1 MRYFPAFTDLQGRT
15 CLVVG
20 GGETAARKVR
30 LLLKARADVLLVAH
44 SVCPEL
50 AGLAEVGTIRHAARE
65 FRAGDVLGKALVIT
79 GTDKAEVDEAVAEI
93 ARIANVPVNAVDR
106 PWASTFITPAIVD
119 RDPLVIGISSGGAG
133 PVLARQIRERLEAM
147 LPARIGRLAT
157 FAEGFRGAIAAR
169 LSPGPARLRFWQRV
183 FDGPVATDVIAG
195 DEDSAAARMAEM
207 LAEVD
212 EGGAETAGEVAIV
225 GAGPGD
231 PDLLTFK
238 AMRYL
243 QRADVVVHDRLVAPE
258 IVDYARRDAERVFV
272 GKARGCHAVTQDRIN
287 EILLDHA
294 RQGLKVVRLKGG
306 DPFVFGRGG
315 EERDFLAAHGIDTVV
330 VPGITAA
337 AGCAASAGIPLTDRR
352 HASAVTFVTGHPCDA
367 DAPPDWASLARS
379 KQTLAIYMGV
389 GTATE
394 TTEQLMAHG
403 LAPETPA
410 AVVERGTMPDQRV
423 LPTSLAGLA
432 DTVARHGVQ
441 PPALL
446 VIGDVTSVL
455 DRVQGGEAPEQAEHD
470 AANGAPGERARVAA

>member
-1 MRYFPAFTDLQGRT
+1 MRYFPAFTDLKGRA

-20 GGETAARKVR
+20 GGETAARKIR
-30 LLLKARADVLLVAH
+30 LLRRARADVVCVAH
-44 SVCPEL
+44 NLNEEL
-50 AGLAEVGTIRHAARE
+50 AALAAAGEIHHEARE
-65 FRAGDVLGKALVIT
+65 FRGGDVLGKALVIT
-79 GTDKAEVDEAVAEI
+79 GTDIEAVDEAVAEI

-157 FAEGFRGAIAAR
+157 FAEGFRDAIAAK
-169 LSPGPARLRFWQRV
+169 LTPGPARLRFWQRV
-183 FDGPVATDVIAG
+183 FDGPVADDVIEG
-195 DEDSAAARMAEM
+195 DEATATERMNEM
-207 LAEVD
+207 LANVA
-212 EGGAETAGEVAIV
+212 AEPEGEVAIV

-243 QRADVVVHDRLVAPE
+243 QRADVVVYDRLVAPE
-258 IVDYARRDAERVFV
+258 IVDYTRRDAERVFV
-272 GKARGCHAVTQDRIN
+272 GKARGAHACSQDDIN
-287 EILLDHA
+287 GKLLSYA

-315 EERDFLAAHGIDTVV
+315 EERDHLEAHGIRTVV

-337 AGCAASAGIPLTDRR
+337 TGCAASAGLPLTDRR
-352 HASAVTFVTGHPCDA
+352 YASAVTFVTGHPHDA
-367 DAPPDWASLARS
+367 DQPPDWHALATAR
-379 KQTLAIYMGV
+379 QTLAIYMGV
-389 GTATE
+389 GTAP
-394 TTEQLMAHG
+394 TTAENLMAHG

-423 LPTSLAGLA
+423 LPTTLAGLA
-432 DTVARHGVQ
+432 ETVEKHDVH

-446 VIGDVTSVL
+446 VIGEVAAVL
-455 DRVQGGEAPEQAEHD
+455 RDRPGRHGATATLDEARPE
-470 AANGAPGERARVAA
+470 RVAA